1 MPLVYLEDVIVF
13 SRNQHEHMEHLYSVL
28 TFLEDAGIKLKI
40 EKCVF
45 VNNEVKYLGHCIRAV
60 TVSVY

>member
-40 EKCVF
+40 ETCVF